1 MANKHCNTFFDN
13 TQVSTRTGNICLE
26 HKINIKPLI
35 NAISHFHILL
45 MAIMKIGNKHISH
58 LFDRICAYIK
68 YAKIM
73 FVNKSKIFHG
83 HRFISI
89 SYGFVLNRY
98 IYIYFENILVMLKGI
113 YATSHNTSL
122 RNVET
127 KGAFYNPT

>member
-1 MANKHCNTFFDN
+1 
-13 TQVSTRTGNICLE
+13 
-26 HKINIKPLI
+26 
-35 NAISHFHILL
+35 
-45 MAIMKIGNKHISH
+45 MKIGNKHISH

-83 HRFISI
+83 YWFISI
-89 SYGFVLNRY
+89 SYGFGSEQ

-127 KGAFYNPT
+127 KGAFYNHT